1 MNRLYKAFALAAIL
15 LAIFCSFKA
24 CSYAKKLDNEIA
36 ENIKLKTAN
45 QAYTVRIRKDST
57 TIYTQKI
64 LQANQQAANAHS
76 GAKKTQTSVK
86 AKIGVKIEGVNA
98 PYIAGPQ
105 TAQNS
110 LWPKD
115 SISGHSTTTGVSDS
129 LSHGQDCIP
138 IGTQFSVTDKWYSL
152 SGTLDTNSVNDISIG
167 LTPGDISVVVSGR
180 KGKESATIS
189 VQNPYIQLSNISS
202 VTVKQKRPLLLSRSA
217 FLVYGLIGGATGYIL
232 LK

>member
-1 MNRLYKAFALAAIL
+1 MNRLYKGITLVSILIAL
-15 LAIFCSFKA
+15 IFGFKA
-24 CSYAKKLDNEIA
+24 CSYAKRLDNEIA

-76 GAKKTQTSVK
+76 GERKTQTSVK
-86 AKIGVKIEGVNA
+86 AKIGVKIDNVVAEYTKPDNIIKYVGANC
-98 PYIAGPQ
+98 
-105 TAQNS
+105 
-110 LWPKD
+110 
-115 SISGHSTTTGVSDS
+115 DS
-129 LSHGQDCIP
+129 LLDAQAANTIP
-138 IGTQFSVTDKWYSL
+138 IGSKFSKVDKWYSL
-152 SGTLDTNSVNDISIG
+152 SGTLDTNSVKDISIG

-202 VTVKQKRPLLLSRSA
+202 VKVKQKRPLLLSRSA
-217 FLVYGLIGGATGYIL
+217 MLIYGAILGTATYIAV
-232 LK
+232 K